1 MPMSE
6 NRKLPQTAYEVGEF
20 MDNLV
25 FEELPTAEDEAD
37 TLARCQRGRT

>member
-1 MPMSE
+1 MSE
-6 NRKLPQTAYEVGEF
+6 NRKLPQTADEVGEF

-37 TLARCQRGRT
+37 MLASLPAGRT